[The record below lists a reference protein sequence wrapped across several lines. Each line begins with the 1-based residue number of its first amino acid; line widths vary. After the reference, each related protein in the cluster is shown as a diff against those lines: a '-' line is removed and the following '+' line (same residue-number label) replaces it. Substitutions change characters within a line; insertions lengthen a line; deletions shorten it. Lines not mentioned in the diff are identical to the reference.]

1 MIIDKRAEAT
11 SARSAASSSS
21 MLSILLQPLPT
32 EVIIWQS
39 GLFRRRPCLRPL
51 GYIKT
56 IAAILIPRAQPFGHK
71 VEGPF

>member
-11 SARSAASSSS
+11 WLDPVASSSS
-21 MLSILLQPLPT
+21 ILSILLQPLPI

-39 GLFRRRPCLRPL
+39 GLFRRQPCLGPL

-56 IAAILIPRAQPFGHK
+56 ISRNLNTSRSAIRP
-71 VEGPF
+71 